1 MATTET
7 TAFGDGTTILFSFP
21 FPYLKTEDIKVEL
34 QRYDSTQTSGNEIIS
49 RQTISAFTVPSNNP
63 TAVQFS
69 AVTESDYQES
79 TGAPKLNFGS
89 TTDTVRVR
97 VFRFTDAD
105 SIPSTFIQGSSIRA
119 QDLNNN
125 FEQTLY
131 IMQERQNTIEA
142 IQLGGIGENVIST
155 SALQDDAVTADKL
168 RDSIADDTQRS
179 VTTNH
184 IRNDAITTP
193 KIINDAVT
201 TPKIIN
207 DAVTTDKIINDAVTT
222 DKIINDAVTSAKIA
236 DGTILNINV
245 NTAAAIDGT
254 KISPD
259 FGAQNIIT
267 TGSVGGSTATFS
279 GDVLQYTTLKT
290 PYYLREPDF
299 DAPTS
304 TTQKIYD
311 IPTWANRFVV
321 NMDNGAVTGSNVVLL
336 VQFGSATAF
345 WNHTSTF
352 VNNPSSAISAG
363 SWIFATSPFPTG
375 SGVTTAGFALGL
387 VGFAGW
393 YSSSH
398 VVFMKMFDRWSSS
411 GTFQYENIAS
421 PTVSNR
427 GSGKIFTNPVDFIDT
442 PTRIRIIGNALNPIA
457 GKFGVT
463 WFSE

>member
-7 TAFGDGTTILFSFP
+7 TAFGDGTTILFGFP

-49 RQTISAFTVPSNNP
+49 RQTIAAFTVPSNNP

-207 DAVTTDKIINDAVTT
+207 DAVTTPKIINDAVTTDKIINDAVTT
-222 DKIINDAVTSAKIA
+222 DKIINDAVTTAKILDA
-236 DGTILNINV
+236 NV
-245 NTAAAIDGT
+245 TPA
-254 KISPD
+254 KLS
-259 FGAQNIIT
+259 
-267 TGSVGGSTATFS
+267 TGGPGWTSS
-279 GDVLQYTTLKT
+279 G
-290 PYYLREPDF
+290 
-299 DAPTS
+299 
-304 TTQKIYD
+304 
-311 IPTWANRFVV
+311 
-321 NMDNGAVTGSNVVLL
+321 
-336 VQFGSATAF
+336 
-345 WNHTSTF
+345 
-352 VNNPSSAISAG
+352 
-363 SWIFATSPFPTG
+363 
-375 SGVTTAGFALGL
+375 ALGL
-387 VGFAGW
+387 NGANYGTQYQIAQSNGSGAASTWVNRSTVDSEINLV
-393 YSSSH
+393 SSPAAT
-398 VVFMKMFDRWSSS
+398 FKNIAFDTAALAWAKKIDIYL
-411 GTFQYENIAS
+411 GTFLVMIPMEI
-421 PTVSNR
+421 
-427 GSGKIFTNPVDFIDT
+427 
-442 PTRIRIIGNALNPIA
+442 
-457 GKFGVT
+457 
-463 WFSE
+463 

>member
-49 RQTISAFTVPSNNP
+49 RQTIAAFTVPSNNP

-184 IRNDAITTP
+184 IRNDA
-193 KIINDAVT
+193 
-201 TPKIIN
+201 
-207 DAVTTDKIINDAVTT
+207 VTTDKIINDAVTT

-279 GDVLQYTTLKT
+279 GDVLQYTTLRT

-299 DAPTS
+299 DAPPS

-321 NMDNGAVTGSNVVLL
+321 NMNYGAVTSPNTALL
-336 VQFGSATAF
+336 VQFGSATGF
-345 WNHTSTF
+345 WTNTSGF
-352 VNNPSSAISAG
+352 VSNPNSAISVVN
-363 SWIFATSPFPTG
+363 WIDDTTGYPTNGTETSG
-375 SGVTTAGFALGL
+375 GFAIGL
-387 VGFAGW
+387 VGFPGW

-398 VVFMKMFDRWSSS
+398 VVFMKMFDRWSNS
-411 GTFQYENIAS
+411 GIFQYENIAN
-421 PTVSNR
+421 PTTANR
-427 GSGKIFTNPVDFIDT
+427 GSGKLITNPVDFIDT
-442 PTRIRIIGNALNPIA
+442 PTRIRITGNASNPIA

>member
-49 RQTISAFTVPSNNP
+49 RQTIAAFTVPSNNP

-184 IRNDAITTP
+184 IRNAAIT
-193 KIINDAVT
+193 KLR
-201 TPKIIN
+201 
-207 DAVTTDKIINDAVTT
+207 
-222 DKIINDAVTSAKIA
+222 S
-236 DGTILNINV
+236 LM
-245 NTAAAIDGT
+245 
-254 KISPD
+254 
-259 FGAQNIIT
+259 
-267 TGSVGGSTATFS
+267 
-279 GDVLQYTTLKT
+279 TL
-290 PYYLREPDF
+290 
-299 DAPTS
+299 
-304 TTQKIYD
+304 
-311 IPTWANRFVV
+311 
-321 NMDNGAVTGSNVVLL
+321 
-336 VQFGSATAF
+336 
-345 WNHTSTF
+345 
-352 VNNPSSAISAG
+352 
-363 SWIFATSPFPTG
+363 
-375 SGVTTAGFALGL
+375 
-387 VGFAGW
+387 
-393 YSSSH
+393 
-398 VVFMKMFDRWSSS
+398 
-411 GTFQYENIAS
+411 
-421 PTVSNR
+421 
-427 GSGKIFTNPVDFIDT
+427 
-442 PTRIRIIGNALNPIA
+442 
-457 GKFGVT
+457 
-463 WFSE
+463 

>member
-201 TPKIIN
+201 
-207 DAVTTDKIINDAVTT
+207 
-222 DKIINDAVTSAKIA
+222 SAKIA

-299 DAPTS
+299 DAPTL
-304 TTQKIYD
+304 TTQKSYD

-321 NMDNGAVTGSNVVLL
+321 NMDNGAVTGSNTALL

-352 VNNPSSAISAG
+352 VNNPNSAISTVN
-363 SWIFATSPFPTG
+363 WIANSTGFPTG
-375 SGVTTAGFALGL
+375 SDVTTAGFALGL
-387 VGFAGW
+387 IGFPGW
-393 YSSSH
+393 HSSSH
-398 VVFMKMFDRWSSS
+398 TVFMKMFDRWSSS
-411 GTFQYENIAS
+411 GIFQYEDIAN
-421 PTVSNR
+421 PATVTR

-442 PTRIRIIGNALNPIA
+442 PTRIRIVGSAVDPIA